1 MSRAP
6 VSVRSRRVEAI
17 TRVTTSSRAAADTVV
32 IPELQTR
39 RNRRRWLLGCALT
52 TVTAP
57 VIYSIVIP
65 LVLLDLWV
73 TLFQLLTFP
82 IYGIPWVRRR
92 PYFAIDRAK
101 LPYLNP
107 LERVNCTYCSYANGL
122 LAYVREVASRTELYW
137 CPIRHARSVADP
149 HRRYNDFTGYGD
161 ARAYRRELS
170 RLRRT
175 LLADRSR

>member
-1 MSRAP
+1 MSRAHLSAMNRAEG
-6 VSVRSRRVEAI
+6 V
-17 TRVTTSSRAAADTVV
+17 TRIAPASHVARHTMVPSESDAW
-32 IPELQTR
+32 
-39 RNRRRWLLGCALT
+39 RNRRRWLLGCLLT
-52 TVTAP
+52 TATAP
-57 VIYSIVIP
+57 VIYSIVFP
-65 LVLLDLWV
+65 LILLDLWV
-73 TLFQLLTFP
+73 TLFQVLTFP

-107 LERVNCTYCSYANGL
+107 LERINCTYCSYANGL

-149 HRRYNDFTGYGD
+149 HRRYNTFTAYGD

-175 LLADRSR
+175 LLADRSS

>member
-1 MSRAP
+1 MSRVHSSA
-6 VSVRSRRVEAI
+6 RNRRAEIV
-17 TRVTTSSRAAADTVV
+17 TRVATSSPGARDATGT
-32 IPELQTR
+32 PESDAR

-52 TVTAP
+52 AATAP
-57 VIYSIVIP
+57 AIYTIIVP

-92 PYFAIDRAK
+92 PYFAIDRAT

-137 CPIRHARSVADP
+137 CPIRHGRSVADP
-149 HRRYNDFTGYGD
+149 HRRYNDFTAYGD
-161 ARAYRRELS
+161 ARSYRRELS

-175 LLADRSR
+175 LLADRTS